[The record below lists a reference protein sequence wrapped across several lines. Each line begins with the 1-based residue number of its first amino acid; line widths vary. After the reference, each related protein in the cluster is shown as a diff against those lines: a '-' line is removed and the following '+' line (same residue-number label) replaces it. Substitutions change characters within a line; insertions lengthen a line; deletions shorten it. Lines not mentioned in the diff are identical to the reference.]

1 MRFQKVWFLKTHL
14 ETHIYWFESAFLS
27 EVSTSMVCRK
37 IGPYSKSGFKS
48 LEIDYMVTRITFA
61 WKIDKLFIIFCIF
74 VFVDRMQT
82 YVSLEFLGIFG
93 DLDIF
98 YDYGDFL
105 DSFGDLCV
113 FLHNLG
119 DFWDSV
125 G

>member
-1 MRFQKVWFLKTHL
+1 
-14 ETHIYWFESAFLS
+14 
-27 EVSTSMVCRK
+27 
-37 IGPYSKSGFKS
+37 
-48 LEIDYMVTRITFA
+48 
-61 WKIDKLFIIFCIF
+61 
-74 VFVDRMQT
+74 MQT

-98 YDYGDFL
+98 YDYGDVL
-105 DSFGDLCV
+105 DNFGDLCV